1 MEVISEFLSQ
11 AVLPREVSLI
21 TRETVT
27 STSTELIALAKNG
40 AAEYTLLTARTQY
53 AGHGQHSRPFF
64 SPSGGVYFSL
74 LLRPD
79 LRPDIAESVTLTAAV
94 AVCEVCEAAFG
105 VTARIKPVNDVL
117 VNNKKVSGIL
127 AEAFDGPEGFFVVLG
142 IGVNLTAPRGGF
154 PEHLPNAGAVTELP
168 PDSISDEQLFEFT
181 AAVVTQFL
189 SLYRNDIDTVRREY
203 AARVENMPYKY

>member
-1 MEVISEFLSQ
+1 MTNDYLSQ
-11 AVLPREVSLI
+11 AALPREVTLI
-21 TRETVT
+21 TRDVVT

-53 AGHGQHSRPFF
+53 AGHGQHGRPFF

-74 LLRPD
+74 LLRPA
-79 LRPDIAESVTLTAAV
+79 LHPDIAETVTLTAAV

-117 VNNKKVSGIL
+117 VNNRKICGIL
-127 AEAFDGPEGFFVVLG
+127 AEAFDGPDGFFVVLG
-142 IGVNLTAPRGGF
+142 IGVNLTQPRGGF
-154 PEHLPNAGAVTELP
+154 PEHLPNAGAVTDLP
-168 PDSISDEQLFEFT
+168 PDSLSDERLLEFL

-189 SLYRNDIDTVRREY
+189 ALYRNDVNIVCRE
-203 AARVENMPYKY
+203 